1 MAMEHEIALVV
12 VAISCQIGSAA
23 RGAFD
28 KRANRQTGEP
38 KQRTD
43 PAADRTRQE
52 CAGENTRYRVSRRAT
67 TLKIKRNK
75 INHLLRS
82 SAIFRSNS
90 VYLAYKAENC
100 SESLAI

>member
-75 INHLLRS
+75 IMLLLRPVRQFQKHFS
-82 SAIFRSNS
+82 IPR
-90 VYLAYKAENC
+90 
-100 SESLAI
+100 IQG